1 MTGEDAWRVVPG
13 GVEVRVRVTPRG
25 GRDAVDG
32 VDRLSDGRAVVK
44 VRVRAVPEDGA
55 ANDAVRHIL
64 AKTLDRPSSAVSL
77 TAGAAAR
84 VKTLVIAGDPTL
96 LSDRLRQ
103 VAGSEAA

>member
-1 MTGEDAWRVVPG
+1 MTGEGAWRAVPG
-13 GVEVRVRVTPRG
+13 GVEVRVRVTPRC

-44 VRVRAVPEDGA
+44 VRVRAAPEDGA

-64 AKTLDRPSSAVSL
+64 AKTLHRPSSAVSL
-77 TAGAAAR
+77 TAGATAR

-103 VAGSEAA
+103 VAASEAA